1 MEMMIIVVIG
11 LGAMWLMSSR
21 QRKAQRAQMSF
32 RDNLQPGQEVMTGS
46 GLYGTVVEVE
56 DGIVT
61 LESSP
66 GTHTRWAL
74 AAIAR
79 LVEPPVEDDESEDA
93 DEEWADDEDVE
104 HHEVIEV
111 PDDLSSLESP
121 RDEDDGTDQKKKP
134 QQ

>member
-1 MEMMIIVVIG
+1 MDPTFLVILVIG

-21 QRKAQRAQMSF
+21 QRKVQREQMSF

-46 GLYGTVVEVE
+46 GLYGTVVGVE

-74 AAIAR
+74 AAVAR
-79 LVEPPVEDDESEDA
+79 LVEPPVEDDEDETEDA
-93 DEEWADDEDVE
+93 DADVE

-111 PDDLSSLESP
+111 PDDLSSLEPP
-121 RDEDDGTDQKKKP
+121 RDGDDGTDQKKKP
-134 QQ
+134 KQ